1 MTTRPFE
8 MVSLPA
14 GRSTEKPRETG
25 LTMMMDWGI
34 PMQHLQDVLDLAAP
48 YIDLGKI
55 VAGTAR
61 LYDVETFR
69 RKLALYKEYDVKP
82 FLGGQ
87 FLEYVFATRGWDAV
101 APYCEEAKRHGV
113 EAIEVS
119 DNCVPLDDQE
129 RRRMIRIAIDCGL
142 EVHGEV
148 GSKDTAQDAAEL
160 IAQAKVCFDSGSE
173 LVLVEAAELMENG
186 AIKQHLLAELRDGL
200 DIAKVLFELNG
211 YWIKGVTVNDVFELQ
226 KAFVLEFGPDVNIAN
241 VQPDAV
247 IGLEAL
253 RCGLSVVGPE
263 RRDAGGG
270 DGDGDG
276 C

>member
-8 MVSLPA
+8 MVPLPE
-14 GRSTEKPRETG
+14 GRSTGKPRDTG

-34 PMQHLQDVLDLAAP
+34 PMQQLRDRLDLVAP
-48 YIDLGKI
+48 YVDLGKI

-61 LYDVETFR
+61 LYEAETFR
-69 RKLALYKEYDVKP
+69 SKLELYKSYDVKP

-87 FLEYVFATRGWDAV
+87 FLEYVFATQGWDAV
-101 APYCEEAKRHGV
+101 VPYCEEAKRHGI

-119 DNCVPLDDQE
+119 DNCVPLNDQE
-129 RRRMIRIAIDCGL
+129 RHRMIRIAIDAGL

-148 GSKDTAQDAAEL
+148 GSKTMKQQGDEL
-160 IAQAKVCFDSGSE
+160 IAQASLCIEAGCD

-186 AIKQHLLAELRDGL
+186 SIKRELLSQLCDGL
-200 DIAKVLFELNG
+200 DIQKVLFELSG
-211 YWIKGVTVNDVFELQ
+211 YWIKGTTVNDVFELQ

-253 RCGLSVVGPE
+253 RCGLNVVGPDRTDQAAE
-263 RRDAGGG
+263 
-270 DGDGDG
+270 
-276 C
+276 

>member
-8 MVSLPA
+8 MVPLPA
-14 GRSTEKPRETG
+14 GRSTVKPRHTG
-25 LTMMMDWGI
+25 LTMMMDWGL
-34 PMQHLQDVLDLAAP
+34 PMQHLEDTLDLAAP

-69 RKLALYKEYDVKP
+69 RKLALYKRYDVKP

-87 FLEYVFATRGWDAV
+87 FLEYVFATQGWKAV
-101 APYCEEAKRHGV
+101 KPYCEEAKRHGV

-119 DNCVPLDDQE
+119 DNCVPLNDQE
-129 RRRMIRIAIDCGL
+129 RHRMIRLAIDSGL

-148 GSKDTAQDAAEL
+148 GSKTGKQEGAEL
-160 IAQAKVCFDSGSE
+160 IAQAKVCFEAGCE

-186 AIKQHLLAELRDGL
+186 AIKQDLLAELRDGL
-200 DIAKVLFELNG
+200 DISKVLFELTG
-211 YWIKGVTVNDVFELQ
+211 YWIKGTTLNDVFELQ

-241 VQPDAV
+241 VQPDML

-263 RRDAGGG
+263 RREEAAE
-270 DGDGDG
+270 
-276 C
+276 

>member
-1 MTTRPFE
+1 MTRRPFE
-8 MVSLPA
+8 MVPLPA
-14 GRSTEKPRETG
+14 ARSTAKPRHAG
-25 LTMMMDWGI
+25 LTMMMDWGL
-34 PMQHLQDVLDLAAP
+34 PMQHLEDTLDLAAP

-69 RKLALYKEYDVKP
+69 RKLALYKDYGVKP

-87 FLEYVFATRGWDAV
+87 FLEYVFATQGWDAV
-101 APYCEEAKRHGV
+101 GPYCEEAKRHGV

-129 RRRMIRIAIDCGL
+129 RHRMIRLAIDCGL

-148 GSKDTAQDAAEL
+148 GSKTGKQEGAEL
-160 IAQAKVCFDSGSE
+160 IAQAKVCFEAGCE
-173 LVLVEAAELMENG
+173 LVLVEAAELMEAG
-186 AIKQHLLAELRDGL
+186 AIKQDLLAELRDGL
-200 DIAKVLFELNG
+200 DISKVLFELTG
-211 YWIKGVTVNDVFELQ
+211 YWIKGTTVNDVFELQ
-226 KAFVLEFGPDVNIAN
+226 KAFVLAFGPDVNIAN

-253 RCGLSVVGPE
+253 RCGLSVVGPA
-263 RRDAGGG
+263 RKSIPGAPHP
-270 DGDGDG
+270 
-276 C
+276 CI

>member
-14 GRSTEKPRETG
+14 GRSTEKPRVTG

-34 PMQHLQDVLDLAAP
+34 PMQHLRDTLDLAAP
-48 YIDLGKI
+48 YVDLGKI

-61 LYDVETFR
+61 LYEVETFR

-87 FLEYVFATRGWDAV
+87 FLEYVFATQGWDAV

-129 RRRMIRIAIDCGL
+129 RHRMIRIAIDCGL

-148 GSKDTAQDAAEL
+148 GSKTGAQEGAEL
-160 IAQAKVCFDSGSE
+160 IAQAKVCFDAGCE

-186 AIKQHLLAELRDGL
+186 AIKQDLLAELRDGL
-200 DIAKVLFELNG
+200 DIAKVLFELTG
-211 YWIKGVTVNDVFELQ
+211 YWIKGTTVNDVFELQ

-241 VQPDAV
+241 VQPDTV

-263 RRDAGGG
+263 RRDEAADPRGK
-270 DGDGDG
+270 
-276 C
+276 